1 MPRLATFGGSRGFG
15 RSAILS
21 ASLVGVASVD
31 HLATAT
37 VSSTT
42 TAFAAFSNIPS
53 TYKHLIVTGR
63 VVQPGGQL
71 PQIGIYF
78 NGQTGTSYDAYN
90 INHYGY
96 SSIAGDSLINRPN
109 IWVTAVLG
117 AGSSLNDGVFE
128 VEIFD
133 YSNPNKNTSVKG
145 FSTTHSNDATHRKG
159 VGSFN
164 GVWKNTA
171 VVNSIGIGNLAVAG
185 YSDQVSSGSV
195 FNLYGVRG

>member
-1 MPRLATFGGSRGFG
+1 MPLLSTLAGARGFG

-21 ASLVGVASVD
+21 VPLGLASID
-31 HLATAT
+31 YLATAT
-37 VSSTT
+37 VSNTT

-63 VVQPGGQL
+63 TLGNH

-78 NGQTGTSYDAYN
+78 NGSTGTNYDAYN
-90 INHYGY
+90 INHFGY
-96 SSIAGDSLINRPN
+96 SAISGDSLINRPN
-109 IWVTAVLG
+109 IWVTAILG
-117 AGSSLNDGVFE
+117 SDATFE

-133 YSNPNKNTSVKG
+133 YANPNKNTSVKG
-145 FSTTHSNDATHRKG
+145 FSTSHSNDATLRKG

-164 GVWKNTA
+164 GIWKNTS

-185 YSDQVSSGSV
+185 YTDQLASGST